1 MSFKIILTSD
11 FERELKRL
19 NKKYPS
25 LRTDFA
31 LFLDSL
37 EINPTQGSFIGRDCY
52 KIRLAIPSKN
62 QGKSGG
68 ARILTCVKIIDEVLF
83 LFGVYDKSELSSL
96 PDREIKRRIEKLED
110 L

>member
-31 LFLDSL
+31 LFLESL
-37 EINPTQGSFIGRDCY
+37 QASPVQGSPFR
-52 KIRLAIPSKN
+52 
-62 QGKSGG
+62 
-68 ARILTCVKIIDEVLF
+68 
-83 LFGVYDKSELSSL
+83 
-96 PDREIKRRIEKLED
+96 
-110 L
+110 

>member
-31 LFLDSL
+31 LFLDG
-37 EINPTQGSFIGRDCY
+37 IQANPAQGSPLGKDCY
-52 KIRLAIPSKN
+52 KIRLAISSKN
-62 QGKSGG
+62 QGK
-68 ARILTCVKIIDEVLF
+68 VVE
-83 LFGVYDKSELSSL
+83 
-96 PDREIKRRIEKLED
+96 
-110 L
+110 